1 MEPIQSTAGAV
12 PVLNEKGN
20 LKLTVKFY
28 SLTYNI
34 TNIVNYTSHRK
45 IFPSLSFSHLLF

>member
-20 LKLTVKFY
+20 LKLTIKFY
-28 SLTYNI
+28 SLI
-34 TNIVNYTSHRK
+34 
-45 IFPSLSFSHLLF
+45 